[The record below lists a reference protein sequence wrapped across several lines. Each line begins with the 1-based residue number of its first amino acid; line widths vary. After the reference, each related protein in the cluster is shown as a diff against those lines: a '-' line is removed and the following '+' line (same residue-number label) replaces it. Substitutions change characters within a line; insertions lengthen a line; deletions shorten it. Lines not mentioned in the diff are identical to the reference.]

1 MRYALYYAPEQDS
14 RLWEKLCCWFG
25 RDPETNQAIVR
36 PAVKGIS
43 TDRLI
48 ELTKTPARYGP
59 HATLKAPFRLHT
71 DMHISLLTQR
81 LEEFCAGYCSF
92 PLPRLTIAC
101 IDNFFCLVP
110 GEYSIILQNLAATC
124 VQEFDRFRAS
134 LTPLEK
140 ARRRAA
146 ILTDKE
152 KHYLQAWGYP
162 YVLDCYRFHITLT
175 ARIHN
180 QAERNRVLWAITHE
194 FDDILQ
200 QEPVW
205 INGISLFVEPEPGM
219 PFQLKQRF
227 PCEAA
232 RTENTQAAIEMKN
245 EISLNS

>member
-1 MRYALYYAPEQDS
+1 MRYALYYAPERDS

-25 RDPETNQAIVR
+25 RDPEINQPVDR

-43 TDRLI
+43 PDRLI

-71 DMHISLLTQR
+71 DMHISMLTQR
-81 LEEFCAGYCSF
+81 LEDFCAGFYSF
-92 PLPRLTIAC
+92 ALPQLTIAC

-110 GEYSIILQNLAATC
+110 DEYSIILQKLADQC
-124 VQEFDRFRAS
+124 VREFDRFRAP

-146 ILTDKE
+146 ILSDKE
-152 KHYLQAWGYP
+152 KHYLQRWGYP

-180 QAERNRVLWAITHE
+180 QAKRNRVLRAITYE
-194 FDDILQ
+194 FGDILE

-205 INGISLFVEPEPGM
+205 INGISLFIEPGPGK

-227 PCEAA
+227 PCASA
-232 RTENTQAAIEMKN
+232 RTEKYTGSRQAE
-245 EISLNS
+245 